1 MGTQHTF
8 SVVLCAVA
16 VTLQRQRG
24 AVPAETVRTFWLLC
38 TAGQGRKSRL
48 QLGCGFCLLVLRSL
62 YSIWCFT
69 EYAGWPL
76 HYAMGARLGGVP
88 LHAMLL

>member
-1 MGTQHTF
+1 MGTQHTLSF
-8 SVVLCAVA
+8 VLCAVA
-16 VTLQRQRG
+16 VMLQCQRG
-24 AVPAETVRTFWLLC
+24 AVSAETVRTSLLLR

-48 QLGCGFCLLVLRSL
+48 QSGRGFCLWACTV

-69 EYAGWPL
+69 ENAGWPL
-76 HYAMGARLGGVP
+76 RYAIGAHLGGVQ